1 MPLLELAIV
10 RLAAC
15 SRLQAAYCTAAHY
28 TAAHYTAAYCCPHQV
43 RLLEVAA
50 QLLGSGTAL
59 LAALPT
65 QHGAALEAQQVSSE

>member
-10 RLAAC
+10 RLAAR
-15 SRLQAAYCTAAHY
+15 SRLQAACCTAAY
-28 TAAHYTAAYCCPHQV
+28 CTAAYCCPHQV

-59 LAALPT
+59 LAALST